1 MAAML
6 SSSAAL
12 APGARLLNARARKS
26 VGAPRA
32 VPAARVVAAAR
43 VHDAETTFACVTDN
57 PAFIVTRSETIGAK
71 QTKQINVRFEPP
83 ESGNTGNTVQA
94 VRTAKLLVS
103 SDRVPGAPWAFYL
116 KAAD

>member
-32 VPAARVVAAAR
+32 VPARVVATAR
-43 VHDAETTFACVTDN
+43 VDDAETTIALRSAAIVASAAAVL
-57 PAFIVTRSETIGAK
+57 PARA
-71 QTKQINVRFEPP
+71 
-83 ESGNTGNTVQA
+83 
-94 VRTAKLLVS
+94 
-103 SDRVPGAPWAFYL
+103 
-116 KAAD
+116 